1 MWTSYKT
8 YNVCYDSH
16 THTHTPETH
25 SPAAQRDSSLRVKQR
40 SFQQK
45 DIQWVRRMT
54 DGSREASGVPDGT
67 SQSRT
72 FAGEMICPSI
82 GA

>member
-1 MWTSYKT
+1 MRTSYNT

-16 THTHTPETH
+16 THALETR

-45 DIQWVRRMT
+45 V
-54 DGSREASGVPDGT
+54 SG
-67 SQSRT
+67 
-72 FAGEMICPSI
+72 
-82 GA
+82 